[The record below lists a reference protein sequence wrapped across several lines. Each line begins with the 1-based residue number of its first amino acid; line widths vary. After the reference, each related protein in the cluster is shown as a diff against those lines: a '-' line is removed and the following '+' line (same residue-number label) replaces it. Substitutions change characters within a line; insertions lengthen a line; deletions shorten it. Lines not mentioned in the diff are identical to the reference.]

1 MRRRD
6 FIAGLGAA
14 AFPLAARG
22 QGERARRV
30 AALVVFPESDPLGRT
45 ITTAFARELARLRW
59 TEGNNI
65 RIDYRFAAIDA
76 ALAADGAAKLLS
88 LSPDAMFAAGTAAAE
103 ALAQRTQSIPIVF
116 TLVNDPVG
124 MGLVRSL
131 PRPGGNVTGF
141 SAYDIPMMGKW
152 LDLLAKVAPAVMR
165 VAVIFHPESA
175 SWTAAYNDAIKQYA
189 SSFGMMI
196 RLAPVHDDAEIER
209 AIAEHARDAGGALLV
224 MPEAF
229 SISHRDT
236 IIAAATRYRLP
247 TIGMND
253 ILPRAG
259 GLMSYAVDPAEASAQ
274 AASYIDR
281 ILMGHQAGRPAGP
294 NADQAF
300 LRHQS
305 QNRESIGS

>member
-1 MRRRD
+1 
-6 FIAGLGAA
+6 
-14 AFPLAARG
+14 
-22 QGERARRV
+22 
-30 AALVVFPESDPLGRT
+30 
-45 ITTAFARELARLRW
+45 
-59 TEGNNI
+59 
-65 RIDYRFAAIDA
+65 
-76 ALAADGAAKLLS
+76 
-88 LSPDAMFAAGTAAAE
+88 
-103 ALAQRTQSIPIVF
+103 
-116 TLVNDPVG
+116 

-196 RLAPVHDDAEIER
+196 ELAPVHDDAEIER

-253 ILPRAG
+253 ILPRTG

-281 ILMGHQAGRPAGP
+281 ILRGTKPADLPVQTPTKLSFVINLKTAKALGLEIP
-294 NADQAF
+294 PGVLALAD
-300 LRHQS
+300 
-305 QNRESIGS
+305 EVIE